1 VLIRNLARDTVFEF
15 DPVTGLGNGMTF
27 ESHQFDDLMA
37 AMQRALRIFR
47 QPEHYARLRTN
58 ARRSV
63 LDNSVVADA
72 WSREF
77 CRLKER
83 LWCQPILA
91 GTQENSNSDTTPS
104 PQVPESK

>member
-1 VLIRNLARDTVFEF
+1 MFEF
-15 DPVTGLGNGMTF
+15 DPVTGNGNGMTF

-37 AMQRALRIFR
+37 AMQRALRVFR
-47 QPEHYARLRTN
+47 QPEQYARLRVN

-83 LWCQPILA
+83 LWCQPVTA
-91 GTQENSNSDTTPS
+91 NTQENSNTDSTV
-104 PQVPESK
+104 VPDSK

>member
-1 VLIRNLARDTVFEF
+1 
-15 DPVTGLGNGMTF
+15 MTF

-37 AMQRALRIFR
+37 AMQRALRVFR
-47 QPEHYARLRTN
+47 QPDQYARLRAN

-83 LWCQPILA
+83 LWCQPVVA
-91 GTQENSNSDTTPS
+91 AHQENSNSDAS
-104 PQVPESK
+104 SSSSVPESK